1 MKLSSKLLNFLSTM
15 KHGVSSMTKSCQK
28 TVSEF
33 KEKCI
38 AVRMFGYVLSNIVS
52 STKFFTKNSNFQIVI

>member
-1 MKLSSKLLNFLSTM
+1 MKLSAKLLNFLSTM

-28 TVSEF
+28 IVSEL

-38 AVRMFGYVLSNIVS
+38 VVRMFGYVLSNILS
-52 STKFFTKNSNFQIVI
+52 STKIFTKIAIFKL

>member
-1 MKLSSKLLNFLSTM
+1 M

-28 TVSEF
+28 IVSEF

-38 AVRMFGYVLSNIVS
+38 VVRMFGYVLSNILS
-52 STKFFTKNSNFQIVI
+52 STKIFTKIAIF

>member
-1 MKLSSKLLNFLSTM
+1 M

-28 TVSEF
+28 IVSEF

-38 AVRMFGYVLSNIVS
+38 VVRMFGYVLSNIYYQVH
-52 STKFFTKNSNFQIVI
+52 KYLQK